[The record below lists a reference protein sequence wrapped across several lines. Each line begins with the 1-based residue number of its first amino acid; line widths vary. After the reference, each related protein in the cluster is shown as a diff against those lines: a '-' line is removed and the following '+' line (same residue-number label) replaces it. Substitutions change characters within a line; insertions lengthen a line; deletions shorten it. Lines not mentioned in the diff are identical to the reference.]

1 MYFEYLKLRQEVKK
15 MRENKSNQMLIRLS
29 PYESGLLT
37 YVAEQAGLSRAEILR
52 LGLRIIA
59 RASDPKEVRELQRFY
74 KQNGGAKNE

>member
-1 MYFEYLKLRQEVKK
+1 
-15 MRENKSNQMLIRLS
+15 MRENKTNQLLIRLS

-52 LGLRIIA
+52 VGLRIIA

-74 KQNGGAKNE
+74 SKQNGGAKNE